1 MFLQADS
8 PGNGFDERWQ
18 MGPEEVHGDRTE
30 REDTGNSWPRQNWKR
45 GGHPNAILWNEGK
58 RFPDTLGTFFLK
70 QYWKRWLSM
79 EDAEGFVVHGSL
91 EPITEQTVKSERKRN
106 FDLPIRTLELKS

>member
-1 MFLQADS
+1 
-8 PGNGFDERWQ
+8 
-18 MGPEEVHGDRTE
+18 
-30 REDTGNSWPRQNWKR
+30 
-45 GGHPNAILWNEGK
+45 
-58 RFPDTLGTFFLK
+58 
-70 QYWKRWLSM
+70 M